1 MIMKVS
7 KNKKFNIK
15 SENGFTMQDLMI
27 AAFLIIIFVSFIST
41 IMYTVVK
48 ANIKTDLTAQMTT
61 YAVQI
66 LEDIDKISYEEVDNS
81 LAQTYLNKFSIP
93 SGYDII
99 IDVSNYGEGLNNV
112 QDVIKIVKLT
122 ISYELQGVPEKI
134 TIQKLKI
141 KEI

>member
-1 MIMKVS
+1 MKVS

>member
-1 MIMKVS
+1 MKVS

-66 LEDIDKISYEEVDNS
+66 LEDIDKIVYEEVTPELTNNYYD
-81 LAQTYLNKFSIP
+81 KFSIP
-93 SGYDII
+93 GGFKINI
-99 IDVSNYGEGLNNV
+99 EVSNYGEEEGLEDIMKV
-112 QDVIKIVKLT
+112 VKLG
-122 ISYELQGVPEKI
+122 ISYTFDDETEEFNV
-134 TIQKLKI
+134 TRLKI
-141 KEI
+141 KEL

>member
-1 MIMKVS
+1 MKVS

-66 LEDIDKISYEEVDNS
+66 LEDIDKISYEEVDSS
-81 LAQTYLNKFSIP
+81 LAQTYLDKFSIP

>member
-1 MIMKVS
+1 MKVS

-27 AAFLIIIFVSFIST
+27 AAFIIIIFVSFIST
-41 IMYTVVK
+41 MMYTVVRT
-48 ANIKTDLTAQMTT
+48 NIKADLTAQMTT

-66 LEDIDKISYEEVDNS
+66 LEDIDKISYEEVDSS
-81 LAQTYLNKFSIP
+81 LAQTYLDKFSIP

-99 IDVSNYGEGLNNV
+99 INVSNYGEGLNNV

>member
-1 MIMKVS
+1 MKVS

-27 AAFLIIIFVSFIST
+27 AAFIIIIFVSFIST
-41 IMYTVVK
+41 MMYTVVRT
-48 ANIKTDLTAQMTT
+48 NIKADLTAQMTT

-66 LEDIDKISYEEVDNS
+66 LEDIDKISYEEVDSS
-81 LAQTYLNKFSIP
+81 LAQTYLDKFSIP

>member
-1 MIMKVS
+1 M
-7 KNKKFNIK
+7 
-15 SENGFTMQDLMI
+15 
-27 AAFLIIIFVSFIST
+27 
-41 IMYTVVK
+41 
-48 ANIKTDLTAQMTT
+48 
-61 YAVQI
+61 
-66 LEDIDKISYEEVDNS
+66 
-81 LAQTYLNKFSIP
+81 AQTYLNKFSIP